1 MINSRFKTA
10 RQVVLWRLCMGCGAC
25 IFACEDNNIKLVD
38 VPEQGLR
45 PEVDIASCKQ
55 CGKCVQVCPG
65 VRFTSPKSNGRAI
78 PELLRS
84 WGPVLE
90 VWQGYA
96 ADSEIRFK
104 GSSGGLVTALALYC
118 QEKEHLSRVL
128 HIGGDPSRPW
138 RNKSVISHNRSE
150 LLANAGSRYSPAAPC
165 EKVSCILEADSRCVF
180 IGKPCDVEAL
190 SKLQEAKPALRDK
203 IGLTVSIF
211 CAGTPSANG
220 TKAMLEFMGLRQDEV
235 TEIRYRG
242 YGWPGMTSVKHRG
255 NEQLY
260 QLTYEQSWGDILSHY
275 VPLRCR
281 LCPDGTGELADISC
295 GDPWYRHGQPND
307 PGQSLVLVRTERGHK
322 FLHRALESGYV
333 RLTRTE
339 SKSVPLSQKS
349 LLNKRRNLWGRLLA
363 MRMMRIPT
371 PHFGGFSLFAN
382 WCRLSVYEQIC
393 SVAGTFYRV
402 ISRKLNRPLE
412 RCFK

>member
-10 RQVVLWRLCMGCGAC
+10 RQVVSWRLCMGCGAC
-25 IFACEDNNIKLVD
+25 ICACEDKNIKLVD

-45 PEVDIASCKQ
+45 PKVDVAGCKQ
-55 CGKCVQVCPG
+55 CGKCVEACPG
-65 VRFTSPKSNGRAI
+65 VEITSRKSNSRAI
-78 PELLRS
+78 PELIRS

-118 QEKEHLSRVL
+118 QEKEHMSEVL
-128 HIGGDPSRPW
+128 HIGGDPSNPW
-138 RNKSVISHNRSE
+138 RNKSIISHNRSE

-165 EKVSCILEADSRCVF
+165 EKVSWIPQANSRCVF

-190 SKLQEAKPALRDK
+190 SKLQAAKPRLRDK
-203 IGLTVSIF
+203 IGLAVSIF
-211 CAGTPSANG
+211 CAGTPSTNG
-220 TKAMLEFMGLRQDEV
+220 TKAMLEFMGLTQDEV
-235 TEIRYRG
+235 AEIRYRG

-255 NEQLY
+255 NGQLY

-295 GDPWYRHGQPND
+295 GDPWYRHIQPNE
-307 PGQSLVLVRTERGHK
+307 PGQSLVLVRTERGRK

-333 RLTRTE
+333 RLTKAE
-339 SKSVPLSQKS
+339 SKSIPLSQKS
-349 LLNKRRNLWGRLLA
+349 LLKKRRNLWGRLLA

-371 PHFGGFSLFAN
+371 PHFRGFSLFAN
-382 WCRLSVYEQIC
+382 WCRLSVSAQIR
-393 SVAGTFYRV
+393 SIAGTFYRV
-402 ISRKLNRPLE
+402 ISRKLNKPLE
-412 RCFK
+412 HY